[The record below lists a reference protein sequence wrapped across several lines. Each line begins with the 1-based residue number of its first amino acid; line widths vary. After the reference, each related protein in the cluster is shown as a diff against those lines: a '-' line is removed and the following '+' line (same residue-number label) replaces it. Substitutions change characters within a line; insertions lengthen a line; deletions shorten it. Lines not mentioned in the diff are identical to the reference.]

1 MILKGKKVYLEDAKN
16 QELNIKGLYATDDFI
31 SLDNIFIEKSIEEMN
46 KPVPRVYSYFVK
58 ENNGNKVIGIISFE
72 IISMMN
78 EYRLGRLHFV
88 ADDLTLLIE
97 GLDLILEWQILKNN
111 MLKIVV
117 NEGSFEIN
125 EVLMHENFVKTVFK
139 DGKSG
144 YKITKPIYIER
155 RGDINNG

>member
-1 MILKGKKVYLEDAKN
+1 MILKGKKVYVEDIKN

-58 ENNGNKVIGIISFE
+58 DNESNLIGIVSFE

-78 EYRLGRLHFV
+78 EFRLGRMHFV

-97 GLDLILEWQILKNN
+97 GLDLILEWQILRNN

-117 NEGSFEIN
+117 NEGNIEIN
-125 EVLMHENFVKTVFK
+125 EVLLHENFVKTIFK
-139 DGKSG
+139 DGSTG
-144 YKITKPIYIER
+144 YKITKPIYIEK
-155 RGDINNG
+155 RGE